1 MSESIFPKYEDRV
14 IPRNV
19 SMYPEQ
25 WAAVEEINERFEFR
39 NTSTAL
45 RYIVNEY
52 RRLKD
57 FEAIMRHEDLQ

>member
-1 MSESIFPKYEDRV
+1 
-14 IPRNV
+14 
-19 SMYPEQ
+19 MYPEQ